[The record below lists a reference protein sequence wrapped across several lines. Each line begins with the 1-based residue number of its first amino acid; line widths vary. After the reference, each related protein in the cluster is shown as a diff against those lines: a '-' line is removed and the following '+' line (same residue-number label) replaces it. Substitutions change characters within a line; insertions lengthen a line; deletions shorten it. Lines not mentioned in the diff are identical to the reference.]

1 MKNLKSKLVIALM
14 LLGINIS
21 GIAQNEKAENIEF
34 EGIRDLK
41 MEKPILVYPGSPTGR
56 TIMCMI
62 VEIPEEGSPI
72 LYTTSDSPNLN
83 DHVKFEF

>member
-1 MKNLKSKLVIALM
+1 
-14 LLGINIS
+14 
-21 GIAQNEKAENIEF
+21 
-34 EGIRDLK
+34 

-72 LYTTSDSPNLN
+72 LYTTPDSPNLN
-83 DHVKFEF
+83 EHVKFEF